1 MVKFTLKPRNIR
13 ENLRKLVLASVI
25 VSFITSQTG
34 LVSANNREN
43 LVSYLDEAPVTAN
56 TGSRLDISS
65 EYAQISDSSGDTF
78 YLDESCGNIDILDD
92 VDLENIELEPINYD
106 LLPVESIGGE
116 VLGAETTSDELSP
129 VDAGCKGLDWNGD
142 RVSLCGGGGTEVGFI
157 GGGSGDSIR
166 YHEDCEVK
174 LVYGSMPAF
183 FKGIDRDPKDG
194 RIDTFKACEFPDISN
209 VAGSVL
215 AAEKQGDDIVPGDGI
230 KRAELRFMAPDPD
243 RSSRY
248 SEDVVQA
255 TDISF
260 NVTASTEGGETE
272 IVGGL
277 DDDVQHSKT
286 YDCEFWYDDP
296 SQHCESSAAQGAQ
309 ANEGMHNFLKPPAA
323 SRGAA
328 LRANDTCPSDYDQA
342 RYRVLCLDLKGI
354 LEGWIVR
361 MRGNVPKGRCEVD
374 EALGVDL
381 LCKRT
386 VSLTVYVKDLFDA
399 RIEEHSDFLV
409 QASRSPDGSG
419 STDSV
424 TSYAEFPDEYVATPG
439 VCSVCGQ
446 YAKCMIV
453 WRDYRREHWERA
465 KSEVQPM
472 DCSDPA
478 VKAKYPCCDYETYKK
493 RVEDASGGVDPSFV
507 PI

>member
-1 MVKFTLKPRNIR
+1 MKFILKPGNIR
-13 ENLRKLVLASVI
+13 KNLKKLVLTLVI
-25 VSFITSQTG
+25 VSFITSQIG
-34 LVSANNREN
+34 LVSANNRES

-56 TGSRLDISS
+56 TVNGLDVSS
-65 EYAQISDSSGDTF
+65 EYMQISDSSGDTF
-78 YLDESCGNIDILDD
+78 SLDESCGNIDILDD
-92 VDLENIELEPINYD
+92 VDLDDIELEPINYEF
-106 LLPVESIGGE
+106 LPIESMDGE
-116 VLGAETTSDELSP
+116 VLGADTAADAISP
-129 VDAGCKGLDWNGD
+129 VDEGCKGLDWNGD
-142 RVSLCGGGGTEVGFI
+142 RVALCGGGGTEVGFI
-157 GGGSGDSIR
+157 GSGGSDSIR
-166 YHEDCEVK
+166 YDENCKVE
-174 LVYGSMPAF
+174 LVYGSIPAY
-183 FKGIDRDPKDG
+183 FKGIDKDPKDG

-243 RSSRY
+243 RSPQY
-248 SEDVVQA
+248 SEDVAQA
-255 TDISF
+255 TDITF
-260 NVTASTEGGETE
+260 NVTASTEGGESE

-277 DDDVQHSKT
+277 DDDAQHSKT

-309 ANEGMHNFLKPPAA
+309 ANEGLHNFMKPPAS
-323 SRGAA
+323 SRGGELKAT
-328 LRANDTCPSDYDQA
+328 DTCPSNYDEV

-361 MRGNVPKGRCEVD
+361 MRGNVPRGRCRID
-374 EALGVDL
+374 EILGVDL
-381 LCKRT
+381 LCKRS
-386 VSLTVYVKDLFDA
+386 VGLTVYVKDLFDT
-399 RIEEHSDFLV
+399 RIEEHSDFLI
-409 QASRSPDGSG
+409 QASRAPDGSG

-439 VCSVCGQ
+439 ICSVCGQ

-465 KSEVQPM
+465 KSEASPM

-493 RVEDASGGVDPSFV
+493 RVEDASGGIDPSFV